1 MDERETA
8 GRSVWK
14 GRLIEMPFAFTGMG
28 LFRAWT
34 ETVYSNGA
42 IAFPAQDETGF
53 GFAAFNMIAAAVLIA
68 LALASRRVA
77 PLYGKR
83 AVPWITGACMI
94 ASACLNFSTIYFPT

>member
-42 IAFPAQDETGF
+42 LAFPAQDETGF
-53 GFAAFNMIAAAVLIA
+53 GFAAFNMIAAVVLVA
-68 LALASRRVA
+68 LALSSRRIA

-83 AVPWITGACMI
+83 AGAPGSR
-94 ASACLNFSTIYFPT
+94 ARA